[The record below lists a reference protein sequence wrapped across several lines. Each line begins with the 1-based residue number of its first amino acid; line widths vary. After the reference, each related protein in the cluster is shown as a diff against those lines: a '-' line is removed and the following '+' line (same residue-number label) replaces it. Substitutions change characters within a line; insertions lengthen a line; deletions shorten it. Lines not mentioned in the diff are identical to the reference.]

1 MSNVSNRHV
10 VNQFIAGTSK
20 PLAEQRLAKVGYKT
34 TTDKKTKK
42 EIPPKFPS
50 VCASVPKF
58 SNAQILERSG
68 DLVDSI
74 RAVVESA
81 QDGIFKS
88 LYESSGGTLREVADQ
103 DISID
108 ACIAFLA
115 AESEGDR
122 LTKESIGKWFVSS
135 LQDNLIVVRADL
147 YGFAELN
154 EEQLKRVMQDCN
166 AFKGLLQLLAGKDVF
181 LSETQKSYIAYA
193 LKYAAEDDAVAQKLI
208 AKFEKLNEA
217 IDPAA
222 ALGFALS

>member
-1 MSNVSNRHV
+1 MSNVSNRHP
-10 VNQFIAGTSK
+10 VNQFVAGTSK
-20 PLAEQRLAKVGYKT
+20 PLAEQRLSKVGYKT

-58 SNAQILERSG
+58 SNAQILDRAT

-74 RAVVESA
+74 RTVVENA

-88 LYESSGGTLREVADQ
+88 LYESSGGTLREVSDE

-115 AESEGDR
+115 AENEGDR
-122 LTKESIGKWFVSS
+122 LTKESIGKWFVSG
-135 LQDNLIVVRADL
+135 LADNLTVVLAEK
-147 YGFAELN
+147 YGFEELN
-154 EEQLKRVMQDCN
+154 DAQMERINKDLA
-166 AFKGLLQLLAGKDVF
+166 AFKGLLSLLAGKDVF
-181 LSETQKSYIAYA
+181 LADAQKKGIAFA
-193 LKYAAEDDAVAQKLI
+193 LKYAAEDDAVAQKLLV
-208 AKFEKLNEA
+208 KFEKLNEA